1 MVGGVVVIGAA
12 QPGEAD
18 RQRAVQQVAL
28 KFEGHGQLWP
38 GGDWFAE
45 IAVEAAYPVIAAA
58 VEARVRAETQAE
70 IAVYQAQIG
79 VSASRYVEKCEEVD
93 LLEERIAELE
103 ARA

>member
-1 MVGGVVVIGAA
+1 MTGAT
-12 QPGEAD
+12 QPGEAE
-18 RQRAVQQVAL
+18 AVQAVIEGVFAQEERAD
-28 KFEGHGQLWP
+28 KFTPAWWQ
-38 GGDWFAE
+38 DVRTASRTV
-45 IAVEAAYPVIAAA
+45 VEAAYPVIAAA